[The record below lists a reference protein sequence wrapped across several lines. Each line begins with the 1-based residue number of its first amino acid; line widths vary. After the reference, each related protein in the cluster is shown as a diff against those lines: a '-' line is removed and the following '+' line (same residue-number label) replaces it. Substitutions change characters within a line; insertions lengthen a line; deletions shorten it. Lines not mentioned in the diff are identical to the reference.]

1 LFLTI
6 VARRMWGAKK
16 ANKAVDLWH
25 TKAMLID
32 PRKTKLT
39 IICNTEPTSKT
50 EKSLEILS
58 LDVKTS
64 KPKQSTVLGL
74 AETQTVV
81 QSKQD
86 TRKMEQNLEHRKF
99 ILLEAFNTIFPPK
112 IKG

>member
-1 LFLTI
+1 M
-6 VARRMWGAKK
+6 RRMWGARKTT
-16 ANKAVDLWH
+16 KAVDSWH

-39 IICNTEPTSKT
+39 IIRNTEPTRKT
-50 EKSLEILS
+50 EKSLEILA
-58 LDVKTS
+58 LNVKNS

-74 AETQTVV
+74 AGAQTVV

-86 TRKMEQNLEHRKF
+86 TRNRDQNLEHSKF